1 MGAGAGN
8 VEAKPRV
15 SLGGEVKE
23 LLESLTWW
31 AWFILIL
38 LAAVAAL
45 AAFLLG
51 YLIYQGAVKQM
62 IEDHKRRASWL
73 KENGIGRR

>member
-1 MGAGAGN
+1 MT
-8 VEAKPRV
+8 
-15 SLGGEVKE
+15 E

-31 AWFILIL
+31 AWLIFILL
-38 LAAVAAL
+38 GAVAAL
-45 AAFLLG
+45 AVFLIG

-62 IEDHKRRASWL
+62 VADHKRRAAWL